1 MPIVLWL
8 AVGGLI
14 GSVVGPVVAAVVEGG
29 VFLAL
34 FLLGFGLRRR
44 AGHSVGCS
52 LRGALGGV
60 FDKSMVGF

>member
-14 GSVVGPVVAAVVEGG
+14 GSVVSPVAAGVEGG